1 MMLIMTK
8 IGMIFFSGELP
19 YFLEKIPP
27 VSKVI
32 FLFQER
38 TSFVATDLLLWGEMG
53 KLKERQV
60 ESR

>member
-1 MMLIMTK
+1 MLIMTK
-8 IGMIFFSGELP
+8 IGMLFFSGELP
-19 YFLEKIPP
+19 YFLE
-27 VSKVI
+27 KVI

>member
-1 MMLIMTK
+1 MIMMLIMTK

-19 YFLEKIPP
+19 YFLE
-27 VSKVI
+27 KVI